1 MGVVAMNKIVLLL
14 ATVFFLTA
22 GNAAAKDT
30 ALGGEKYEVKDQ
42 ATKMFIFD
50 TMQVWMHHSLVD
62 YYHNKYQADSINW
75 GQPKPEGIRIWIRQ
89 LGPSENGRIHTHLI
103 QISLLHDELII
114 NGKKKIKTEDTFTYA
129 VNARL
134 LSLCPESGK
143 SEKEFKLINS
153 YHKVRP

>member
-1 MGVVAMNKIVLLL
+1 MGVVAMNRIVLLL

-22 GNAAAKDT
+22 GNAAAK
-30 ALGGEKYEVKDQ
+30 AVAVGGEKYEVKDQ

-75 GQPKPEGIRIWIRQ
+75 GEPKPERIRIWIRQ
-89 LGPSENGRIHTHLI
+89 LGPSEYDRIHTHLI
-103 QISLLHDELII
+103 KISLQRDALII